1 LLRRIAAIV
10 TAAAIITPVA
20 TANAAERPFSL
31 RYSNNVN
38 GQIITAANTLM
49 QCPTNT
55 VDPLMNSGC
64 TGARAGT
71 NARNNN
77 SFDMQLLDQDSDAS
91 TFDSSSATLALPNAG
106 RVMFAGL
113 YWTGLDKKGEA
124 ISGANGFKA
133 VPLNPPD
140 ATAIGAAKIQ
150 LPGSSGYTTV
160 NASRVDTAVISNGG
174 GYTAFADVTELV
186 SAAGAGTYTV
196 ANVQTGTGGNSFAG
210 WSLVVAYSD
219 ADEPLRNLSVFDG
232 LKVVSGTSSVD
243 IPLSGF
249 KTPSSGMVKT
259 TLGVVAAEGDAGMTG
274 DYLTL
279 NDKVLT
285 DAVHPSNNT
294 ENSTIANRGTLVT
307 SKAPN
312 WLNQLGYDSSLFN
325 VDGFLPNGA
334 TTAMFRAKT
343 SGDTYAPQ
351 AITFATELFS
361 PNVTLT
367 KTSPSGQ
374 DFPGA
379 QKTYTITATN
389 NGTGNADGVLLRDV
403 LPPGVTYV
411 SGPIITGT
419 GTGSYNQAT
428 NTIEARLGTGNTGS
442 SGGTLAPTES
452 VSLTFV
458 VTIDGAQPLGNVIT
472 NSATLSFVAA
482 DLGLPISVVADND
495 TTVRYPDPAVAKT
508 TNPGHVGNT
517 YTFNIDV
524 SNQGTVGTTSTG
536 PSNQVE
542 VTDTATG
549 ATSFSA
555 IGNGWTCGPTAP
567 AITTCTRSDTLAPG
581 ASYPPITVTATWAPG
596 VTVTNRAVITDGSGS
611 EPTDPASPA
620 LLNNASQVSE
630 GQTPVSNLSI
640 NKAALDGTVS
650 VGDSADF
657 RLQVRNDGPSSSSNT
672 SLVDTLPAGL
682 VYDSS
687 APTQG
692 TCAAAPGASG
702 TTVLTCALGTIA
714 ANDSATVTVRTRPDL
729 SLLGN
734 STVLNT
740 ATANSDTAAT
750 PVTDTANLA
759 VRPGADLSLTKT
771 ADVSEVAQGGTVTY
785 MLTAT
790 NNGPGDAIDMQIAD
804 ILPDA
809 IDLTPGRIFAT
820 PSNSGTCSLVGS
832 AVTCIW
838 TGTTVSGGWESVII
852 GAQMKASWAG
862 LDATDRNAVNVG
874 KTFSLTDD
882 PDRSNNTD
890 EATVIVTD
898 AADLQVTAAGP
909 AEITAGGTSTVTFT
923 TVNNGPSTA
932 AGSTLDITIPSGLAP
947 ISAPPGCTITGQTV
961 TCALGDVAN
970 GTTITTPIGVQ
981 AAPTV
986 VSIESLATATVSST
1000 TADHQPQN
1008 NADVAPFVL
1017 GPVADLT
1024 VTKTAE
1030 SPTATAGGTANYV
1043 ITVANNGPATSNG
1056 ASLTDVLPAGL
1067 TPLSISSSAPN
1078 TCAISGQTVTCQAG
1092 EIVPDEDFELLVVA
1106 QVDQG
1111 WAGAVITNTATLTPG
1126 TETDPNAANNT
1137 SSATI
1142 TVNPGSTAA
1151 DLKVTK
1157 KASAKTVKPGGTLGY
1172 TITVANQG
1180 GSAATSATLTDT
1192 LPVGLTPTSATFN
1205 GTKCTI
1211 SGRTVSCALGQM
1223 IAGAS
1228 TTVTI
1233 SAKVGKDRA
1242 GETLVNTATASTGS
1256 QADSNPAN
1264 NSGTATTKVS
1274 TSAATQA
1281 QLGITTRV
1289 GPGAVRPGQS
1299 VLVSSTVRTLSDYPA
1314 NTVRICISIPK
1325 GLTYTSSSGTR
1336 RGSVVCWVK
1345 AQIRKGT
1352 PTTVSYRARA
1362 RSIGTVTALGTAVA
1376 GNAARVSALATLP
1389 IAPVTG

>member
-1 LLRRIAAIV
+1 LLRRIAAVV
-10 TAAAIITPVA
+10 TAAAIIAPVA
-20 TANAAERPFSL
+20 TANAADRPFTL

-106 RVMFAGL
+106 HVMFAGL

-160 NASRVDTAVISNGG
+160 NASRVDTAAISNGG

-219 ADEPLRNLSVFDG
+219 PAEPLRNLSVFDG

-325 VDGFLPNGA
+325 VDGFLANGA

-367 KTSPSGQ
+367 KTSTTSQ
-374 DFPGA
+374 DAPGGT
-379 QKTYTITATN
+379 KTYTITATN
-389 NGTGNADGVLLRDV
+389 NGTGDATGVLFNDV
-403 LPPGVTYV
+403 IPAGVTYAPL
-411 SGPIITGT
+411 SLQITSTDPAIRMDSNGAYDAT
-419 GTGSYNQAT
+419 T
-428 NTIEARLGTGNTGS
+428 NTITARLGADASS
-442 SGGTLAPTES
+442 SGGGTIAAGKS
-452 VSLTFV
+452 
-458 VTIDGAQPLGNVIT
+458 VTITFAVTINPDQPLGNVIT
-472 NSATLSFVAA
+472 NGATLAFVSA

-495 TTVRYPDPAVAKT
+495 TTVAYPDPGVVKSIA
-508 TNPGHVGNT
+508 GQVGNT
-517 YTFNIDV
+517 YTFHVDV
-524 SNQGTVGTTSTG
+524 TNQGTLPV
-536 PSNQVE
+536 
-542 VTDTATG
+542 
-549 ATSFSA
+549 
-555 IGNGWTCGPTAP
+555 TAP
-567 AITTCTRSDTLAPG
+567 IQLTDTLAAGAGSISAGGSGGWSCAGTPLVCTNPVSGGLAAG
-581 ASYPPITVTATWAPG
+581 ASLPPLVVTATWSPG
-596 VTVTNRAVITDGSGS
+596 QPVTNRAVLTTGTGG
-611 EPTDPASPA
+611 EPGNAASPA
-620 LLNNASQVSE
+620 ILNNTSAVDA
-630 GQTPVSNLSI
+630 GQTASSNLTI
-640 NKAALDGTVS
+640 NKASLDGTVS
-650 VGDSADF
+650 VGESADF
-657 RLQVRNDGPSSSSNT
+657 RMLVRNDGPSAST
-672 SLVDTLPAGL
+672 GTTFVDTLPAGL
-682 VYDSS
+682 VYDT
-687 APTQG
+687 ATATQG
-692 TCAAAPGASG
+692 SCSAAPGASG
-702 TTVLTCALGTIA
+702 TTTVTCALGSIA
-714 ANDSATVTVRTRPDL
+714 ANATATVTVRARPDM
-729 SLLGN
+729 SLLGT
-734 STVLNT
+734 TVTNT
-740 ATANSDTAAT
+740 ATVDSDTAVA
-750 PVTDTANLA
+750 PATDTADLV
-759 VRPGADLSLTKT
+759 VRPGADLSIKKA
-771 ADVSEVAQGGTVTY
+771 ADATDVAQGSGITY
-785 MLTAT
+785 TLTAT
-790 NNGPGDAIDMQIAD
+790 NNGPGIATDVQIAD

-809 IDLTPGRIFAT
+809 IDLTSVQIT
-820 PSNSGTCSLVGS
+820 PNGSGTCSRSGS

-838 TGTTVSGGWESVII
+838 TGSTLNAESRSVVI
-852 GAQMKASWAG
+852 GANTKASWAG

-890 EATVIVTD
+890 AATVIVTD

-932 AGSTLDITIPSGLAP
+932 AGSTLTITIPAGLAP
-947 ISAPPGCTITGQTV
+947 ISAPAGCTIAGQTV

-970 GTTITTPIGVQ
+970 GATITTPIGVQ
-981 AAPTV
+981 AAPNV

-1024 VTKTAE
+1024 VTKTAQ

-1067 TPLSISSSAPN
+1067 TPLSISSSTPD
-1078 TCAISGQTVTCQAG
+1078 TCAISGQAVTCQAG
-1092 EIVPDEDFELLVVA
+1092 EIVPNAGFQLLVVA

-1111 WAGAVITNTATLTPG
+1111 WAGASITNTATLTPG
-1126 TETDPNAANNT
+1126 AETDPNAANNT

-1211 SGRTVSCALGQM
+1211 SGRKVTCALGQM
-1223 IAGAS
+1223 ITGAS
-1228 TTVTI
+1228 TTVKI

-1256 QADSNPAN
+1256 QTDSNPAN
-1264 NSGTATTKVS
+1264 NSGTATSKVS

-1289 GPGAVRPGQS
+1289 GPGAVSPGQS

-1325 GLTYTSSSGTR
+1325 GLTYKSSSGTR
-1336 RGSVVCWVK
+1336 RGSTVCWTK

-1352 PTTVSYRARA
+1352 PATVSYRATA

-1376 GNAARVSALATLP
+1376 GNAAKVSALATLP
-1389 IAPVTG
+1389 IYPVTG